1 MLGGLGRPTHIKSMP
16 MNISLD
22 KKGKNRNKELLP
34 RYAIHIIVIAFIF
47 VLPEVV
53 SSFGHEL
60 PKIAFLH
67 TLVYIAVF
75 YINYFLFIDKLLFR
89 RHGAIMFTI
98 VNLVII
104 AAYVGVLYNF
114 YDALI
119 PPRENIMQGIEG
131 EKGPFGNHGPEPGPL
146 LDQGPMHQPRDH
158 APEFGNSPL
167 ARMSSFFPRELILLI
182 LSICLSVALKMSEK
196 WRTLRDVERRMLAER
211 RENELQNLKNQ
222 LNPHFL
228 FNTLN
233 NIYALIGISQPKAQ
247 QAVHDL
253 SVMLRYV
260 LYEDNSRFVP
270 LERDLIFIKKYVEL
284 MRLRLNKLVTLTVD
298 IDESQVTG
306 CRIAPL
312 LFISLVENAF
322 KHGVSATI
330 PTMISIS
337 IRAEN
342 GCVNCH
348 VENSYFPKGD
358 GDRSGS
364 GVGIANLERQLAL
377 LYPGRYTYNKGCKG
391 GLYIADLTIDL
402 TKG

>member
-1 MLGGLGRPTHIKSMP
+1 
-16 MNISLD
+16 MNARLD
-22 KKGKNRNKELLP
+22 KKVTNRNKELLP

-47 VLPEVV
+47 VLPEVA

-67 TLVYIAVF
+67 TLVYVAVF

-89 RHGAIMFTI
+89 RHGTIMFTI
-98 VNLVII
+98 VNLAII
-104 AAYVGVLYNF
+104 AAYASVLYNF
-114 YDALI
+114 YDDLI
-119 PPRENIMQGIEG
+119 PTREHIMQGIEA
-131 EKGPFGNHGPEPGPL
+131 EKGPFGNHGLKPDPL
-146 LDQGPMHQPRDH
+146 LDQRPIHEQRDPAPMLGD
-158 APEFGNSPL
+158 SPL
-167 ARMSSFFPRELILLI
+167 ARMSGFFPRELILLI

-196 WRTLRDVERRMLAER
+196 WRLLSDIERRMLTER

-233 NIYALIGISQPKAQ
+233 NIYALIGVSQPKAQ

-270 LERDLIFIKKYVEL
+270 LERDLIFVKKYIEL

-298 IDESQVTG
+298 IDESQVSG
-306 CRIAPL
+306 LRIAPL
-312 LFISLVENAF
+312 MFISLVENAF
-322 KHGVSATI
+322 KHGVSTTI

-337 IRAEN
+337 IRVEN
-342 GCVNCH
+342 GHVNCH

-358 GDRSGS
+358 SDRSGS
-364 GVGIANLERQLAL
+364 GVGIANLERLLSL
-377 LYPGRYTYNKGCKG
+377 LYPGSYTYNKGCSEG
-391 GLYIADLTIDL
+391 MYIADLTIDL
-402 TKG
+402 TNG